1 MAAPHSLDPAQL
13 LTEELAGASP
23 DVLRQMIAAMANAMM
38 SAQADQVC
46 GAGWGQRSENRV
58 NQRNGYRS
66 REWDTRA
73 GTVELAVPKLR
84 TGSFFPDWLLTH
96 RRRAEQ
102 ALVTVVATAYL
113 LGVSTRRVE
122 RLAEQLGVKSLSR
135 SQVSEMASHLDAQVA
150 AFRQRPLDAGP
161 YTFVWIDALTVKVRE
176 DGRVVNVHALVATG
190 VNADG
195 HREILGL
202 DVASAEDGAG
212 WLAFLRGLVA
222 RGLSGVQLVISDA
235 HPGLVAAVGSA
246 LPGATWQRCRTHY
259 LRNLL
264 TRVPKSAQRH
274 VATQVR
280 TIFDQADAE
289 AVVTQF
295 ERVVDALETKY
306 RDAAEHLEAAR
317 DDLLAFVS
325 YPRELWR
332 QIWSNN
338 PQERLNKEIRRR
350 TDVVG
355 IFPDRDALIRLVGA
369 VLAEQSDEWTENR
382 RYMSRDLLTKSRI
395 HIVNADLD
403 TSTESVVTGSV
414 TSTEL
419 IA

>member
-1 MAAPHSLDPAQL
+1 MAAPHTIDPIALLEQH
-13 LTEELAGASP
+13 LTEASP
-23 DVLRQMIAAMANAMM
+23 DLLRQMIAAMANAMM

-46 GAGWGQRSENRV
+46 GADYGERSPGRT
-58 NQRNGYRS
+58 NQRNGYRA
-66 REWDTRA
+66 REWDTRV

-84 TGSFFPDWLLTH
+84 QGSFFPDWLLTH

-135 SQVSEMASHLDAQVA
+135 SQVSEMAAHLDGQVT

-161 YTFVWIDALTVKVRE
+161 YTFCWVDALTVKVRE
-176 DGRVVNVHALVATG
+176 DGRVVNVHALIATG
-190 VNADG
+190 VNRDG

-235 HPGLVAAVGSA
+235 HPGLVAAIGSA
-246 LPGATWQRCRTHY
+246 LPGASWQRCRTHY

-264 TRVPKSAQRH
+264 TRVPKTAQPH

-280 TIFDQADAE
+280 TIFDQADTD
-289 AVVTQF
+289 AVCAQY
-295 ERVVDALETKY
+295 ERVVAGLGEKY
-306 RDAAEHLEAAR
+306 PAAAEHLDAAR
-317 DDLLAFVS
+317 DELLAFTD
-325 YPRELWR
+325 YPREIWR

-338 PQERLNKEIRRR
+338 PQERLNKDIRRR

-355 IFPDRDALIRLVGA
+355 IFPGRDALIRLVGA
-369 VLAEQSDEWTENR
+369 VLAEQSDEWTEGR
-382 RYMSRDLLTKSRI
+382 RYMGLDVLARSRVRI
-395 HIVNADLD
+395 I
-403 TSTESVVTGSV
+403 TEPDQAPAAPVVTHEPR
-414 TSTEL
+414 T
-419 IA
+419 A